1 MAKEKKVKKMKR
13 IICLVII
20 ALEGSA
26 LLSFEII
33 ASRLYTPHLGSS
45 IYVWTSILS
54 MTLIALALG
63 YYYGGKIIR
72 EKIPS
77 FLRISLMAGSILIF
91 ISPYTA
97 KFILP
102 ATDQLSIELASLIS
116 GAVIIIPPIFLL
128 GLVSPMISH
137 FISSD
142 YGKNSGL
149 VYGTGTLF
157 GVISTIGFVHFILP
171 SFGVHNSVLIIA
183 SLVCAAFLLTF
194 LIPQS
199 ES

>member
-1 MAKEKKVKKMKR
+1 MKKN
-13 IICLVII
+13 ICLFII

-72 EKIPS
+72 EKIRS
-77 FLRISLMAGSILIF
+77 YLRISLIAASILIF

-102 ATDQLSIELASLIS
+102 ATDQLSIQLASLIS

-128 GLVSPMISH
+128 GLISPMISH
-137 FISSD
+137 YISSD

-157 GVISTIGFVHFILP
+157 GVFSTIVFVHFIMP
-171 SFGVHNSVLIIA
+171 SFGVHNSVIIIA
-183 SLVCAAFLLTF
+183 SLVCVACLLTF

>member
-1 MAKEKKVKKMKR
+1 MKR

-72 EKIPS
+72 EIIPG
-77 FLRISLMAGSILIF
+77 FLRISLIAGSILIF

-97 KFILP
+97 KFILS

-116 GAVIIIPPIFLL
+116 GAVIIIPPVFLL

-157 GVISTIGFVHFILP
+157 GVFSTIGFVHFVLP
-171 SFGVHNSVLIIA
+171 IFGVHNSVLIIA
-183 SLVCAAFLLTF
+183 ALVCAAFLLTF